1 MTVFSKE
8 ADFEQAL
15 IEVLFTK
22 GWEKEILYYPT
33 EQDLIENWAKILFD
47 NNRERDRLNDQPLT
61 DGEMAQILE
70 QIENLRTPLKL
81 NGFINGGSVSVKRD
95 NPADPEHFGKEI
107 SLKIYNRKEIAAG
120 SSRYQ
125 IARQPQFPT
134 KSPILHDR
142 RGDLMLLINGMPV
155 FHLELKRNG
164 VPVSQATAQIEKYAR
179 EGIFTG
185 LFSLVQIFVAM
196 EPNETV
202 YFANPGPDGRFNPD
216 YYFHWEDFNNELI
229 NNWKDIAVYLL
240 SIPMAHQLIGY
251 YTIADQSDGI
261 LKVLRSYQYYAVAAI
276 SDRVAKNKWA
286 DRNQLGG
293 FIWHTTGSGK
303 TMTSFKAAQL
313 IANSKDADKVIFL
326 LDRIELG
333 TQSIKEYRGFAEERE
348 SVQETKNTTMLR
360 TRLKSK
366 SPENT
371 LIVTSIQKMSN
382 IKEEDGMTDAELEEM
397 RKNRIVFII
406 DEAHRS
412 TFGEMMITIKETFPQ
427 ALFFG
432 FTGTPIKKENER
444 KKNTTTSIFG
454 QELHHY
460 TIADGIRDKNVLGF
474 DPYKVLI
481 YKDREI
487 REKVALN
494 QSKASS
500 VEEAVSKLE
509 KSKVYYHF
517 MDGSKVKMAGFMNRK
532 GKYIKGIEDYI
543 PKNQYLT
550 PDYQKAVVKDICD
563 NWLTLSRNGTFHAIF
578 ATSSIQEAISYYR
591 LLKAIKP
598 ELRVTA
604 LFDPN
609 VDNNDG
615 FDFKEDALVEI
626 LTDYEKQYGQLYT
639 LASHDRFKKDVSNR
653 LAHKHQHK
661 WIEREPEKQLD
672 LLIVVNQMLTGF
684 DSKWVNTLYVDQLM
698 KDELIIQA
706 FSRTNRI
713 FGEDKPFGTIRYY
726 RKPHTMER
734 NIEDAVQ
741 LYSGDSPVELFV
753 NKLDQ
758 NLVMLNARFYQ
769 IRDIFES
776 SGVENFE
783 KLPAERSEKAKF
795 AKLFNSFNDYL
806 ESARI
811 QGFKW
816 SKLHYEISKGA
827 GKKKSVVDVVCDETT
842 YNILVIRYKELM
854 SNGGG
859 GKGPGDVPFDLSTSI
874 IEIDTG
880 MIDADYMNSRFQKYI
895 KALGTEESESL
906 LNELHKTFATL
917 TQEEQKIANLILH
930 DIQNGEI
937 EVDSTLTLR
946 DYINDYQVQIHYD
959 RIKRLSDVFGLD
971 EELLRQMMSMKLT
984 ETTLNEFGRFD
995 SLKNSIDKQ
1004 KAKSYF
1010 ENITGETLIPF
1021 KVNVK
1026 TSDLLK
1032 RFILEGGFEV

>member
-1 MTVFSKE
+1 
-8 ADFEQAL
+8 
-15 IEVLFTK
+15 
-22 GWEKEILYYPT
+22 
-33 EQDLIENWAKILFD
+33 
-47 NNRERDRLNDQPLT
+47 
-61 DGEMAQILE
+61 
-70 QIENLRTPLKL
+70 
-81 NGFINGGSVSVKRD
+81 
-95 NPADPEHFGKEI
+95 
-107 SLKIYNRKEIAAG
+107 
-120 SSRYQ
+120 
-125 IARQPQFPT
+125 
-134 KSPILHDR
+134 
-142 RGDLMLLINGMPV
+142 
-155 FHLELKRNG
+155 
-164 VPVSQATAQIEKYAR
+164 
-179 EGIFTG
+179 
-185 LFSLVQIFVAM
+185 
-196 EPNETV
+196 
-202 YFANPGPDGRFNPD
+202 
-216 YYFHWEDFNNELI
+216 
-229 NNWKDIAVYLL
+229 
-240 SIPMAHQLIGY
+240 MAHQLIGY

-563 NWLTLSRNGTFHAIF
+563 NWLTLSRNGKFHAIF

>member
-1 MTVFSKE
+1 M
-8 ADFEQAL
+8 
-15 IEVLFTK
+15 
-22 GWEKEILYYPT
+22 
-33 EQDLIENWAKILFD
+33 
-47 NNRERDRLNDQPLT
+47 
-61 DGEMAQILE
+61 
-70 QIENLRTPLKL
+70 
-81 NGFINGGSVSVKRD
+81 
-95 NPADPEHFGKEI
+95 
-107 SLKIYNRKEIAAG
+107 
-120 SSRYQ
+120 
-125 IARQPQFPT
+125 
-134 KSPILHDR
+134 
-142 RGDLMLLINGMPV
+142 
-155 FHLELKRNG
+155 
-164 VPVSQATAQIEKYAR
+164 
-179 EGIFTG
+179 
-185 LFSLVQIFVAM
+185 
-196 EPNETV
+196 
-202 YFANPGPDGRFNPD
+202 
-216 YYFHWEDFNNELI
+216 
-229 NNWKDIAVYLL
+229 
-240 SIPMAHQLIGY
+240 
-251 YTIADQSDGI
+251 
-261 LKVLRSYQYYAVAAI
+261 

-563 NWLTLSRNGTFHAIF
+563 NWLTLSRNGKFHAIF

>member
-1 MTVFSKE
+1 
-8 ADFEQAL
+8 
-15 IEVLFTK
+15 
-22 GWEKEILYYPT
+22 
-33 EQDLIENWAKILFD
+33 
-47 NNRERDRLNDQPLT
+47 
-61 DGEMAQILE
+61 
-70 QIENLRTPLKL
+70 
-81 NGFINGGSVSVKRD
+81 
-95 NPADPEHFGKEI
+95 
-107 SLKIYNRKEIAAG
+107 
-120 SSRYQ
+120 
-125 IARQPQFPT
+125 
-134 KSPILHDR
+134 
-142 RGDLMLLINGMPV
+142 
-155 FHLELKRNG
+155 
-164 VPVSQATAQIEKYAR
+164 
-179 EGIFTG
+179 
-185 LFSLVQIFVAM
+185 
-196 EPNETV
+196 
-202 YFANPGPDGRFNPD
+202 
-216 YYFHWEDFNNELI
+216 WEDFNNELI

-494 QSKASS
+494 QAKASS
-500 VEEAVSKLE
+500 VEEAVSKQE

-563 NWLTLSRNGTFHAIF
+563 NWLTLSRNGKFHAIF

-758 NLVMLNARFYQ
+758 NLVMLNTRFYQ

-806 ESARI
+806 EAARI

-959 RIKRLSDVFGLD
+959 RIKRLSDTFGLD

-984 ETTLNEFGRFD
+984 EITLNEFGRFD
-995 SLKNSIDKQ
+995 LLKNSVDKQ

-1010 ENITGETLIPF
+1010 ENIAGNTLTTF

>member
-1 MTVFSKE
+1 
-8 ADFEQAL
+8 
-15 IEVLFTK
+15 
-22 GWEKEILYYPT
+22 
-33 EQDLIENWAKILFD
+33 
-47 NNRERDRLNDQPLT
+47 
-61 DGEMAQILE
+61 
-70 QIENLRTPLKL
+70 
-81 NGFINGGSVSVKRD
+81 
-95 NPADPEHFGKEI
+95 
-107 SLKIYNRKEIAAG
+107 
-120 SSRYQ
+120 
-125 IARQPQFPT
+125 
-134 KSPILHDR
+134 
-142 RGDLMLLINGMPV
+142 
-155 FHLELKRNG
+155 
-164 VPVSQATAQIEKYAR
+164 
-179 EGIFTG
+179 
-185 LFSLVQIFVAM
+185 
-196 EPNETV
+196 
-202 YFANPGPDGRFNPD
+202 
-216 YYFHWEDFNNELI
+216 
-229 NNWKDIAVYLL
+229 
-240 SIPMAHQLIGY
+240 
-251 YTIADQSDGI
+251 
-261 LKVLRSYQYYAVAAI
+261 
-276 SDRVAKNKWA
+276 
-286 DRNQLGG
+286 
-293 FIWHTTGSGK
+293 
-303 TMTSFKAAQL
+303 MTSFKAAQL

-563 NWLTLSRNGTFHAIF
+563 NWLTLSRNGKFHAIF

>member
-1 MTVFSKE
+1 
-8 ADFEQAL
+8 
-15 IEVLFTK
+15 
-22 GWEKEILYYPT
+22 
-33 EQDLIENWAKILFD
+33 
-47 NNRERDRLNDQPLT
+47 
-61 DGEMAQILE
+61 
-70 QIENLRTPLKL
+70 
-81 NGFINGGSVSVKRD
+81 
-95 NPADPEHFGKEI
+95 
-107 SLKIYNRKEIAAG
+107 
-120 SSRYQ
+120 
-125 IARQPQFPT
+125 
-134 KSPILHDR
+134 
-142 RGDLMLLINGMPV
+142 
-155 FHLELKRNG
+155 
-164 VPVSQATAQIEKYAR
+164 
-179 EGIFTG
+179 
-185 LFSLVQIFVAM
+185 
-196 EPNETV
+196 
-202 YFANPGPDGRFNPD
+202 
-216 YYFHWEDFNNELI
+216 
-229 NNWKDIAVYLL
+229 
-240 SIPMAHQLIGY
+240 
-251 YTIADQSDGI
+251 
-261 LKVLRSYQYYAVAAI
+261 
-276 SDRVAKNKWA
+276 
-286 DRNQLGG
+286 
-293 FIWHTTGSGK
+293 
-303 TMTSFKAAQL
+303 
-313 IANSKDADKVIFL
+313 
-326 LDRIELG
+326 
-333 TQSIKEYRGFAEERE
+333 
-348 SVQETKNTTMLR
+348 
-360 TRLKSK
+360 
-366 SPENT
+366 
-371 LIVTSIQKMSN
+371 
-382 IKEEDGMTDAELEEM
+382 MTDAELEEM

-487 REKVALN
+487 REKVALDQAN
-494 QSKASS
+494 ASS
-500 VEEAVSKLE
+500 VEEAVSKPE

-532 GKYIKGIEDYI
+532 EKYIKGIEDYI

-550 PDYQKAVVKDICD
+550 PDYQKAVAKDICD
-563 NWLTLSRNGTFHAIF
+563 NWLTLSRNGKFHAIF

-609 VDNNDG
+609 VDNNDD
-615 FDFKEDALVEI
+615 FDYKEDALVEI

-758 NLVMLNARFYQ
+758 NLVMLNALFYQ
-769 IRDIFES
+769 IREIFES

-806 ESARI
+806 EAARI

-959 RIKRLSDVFGLD
+959 RIKRLSDTFGLD

-984 ETTLNEFGRFD
+984 EITLNEFGRFD
-995 SLKNSIDKQ
+995 LLKNSVDKQ

-1010 ENITGETLIPF
+1010 ENIAGNTLTTF

>member
-1 MTVFSKE
+1 M
-8 ADFEQAL
+8 
-15 IEVLFTK
+15 
-22 GWEKEILYYPT
+22 
-33 EQDLIENWAKILFD
+33 
-47 NNRERDRLNDQPLT
+47 
-61 DGEMAQILE
+61 
-70 QIENLRTPLKL
+70 LK
-81 NGFINGGSVSVKRD
+81 
-95 NPADPEHFGKEI
+95 
-107 SLKIYNRKEIAAG
+107 
-120 SSRYQ
+120 
-125 IARQPQFPT
+125 
-134 KSPILHDR
+134 
-142 RGDLMLLINGMPV
+142 
-155 FHLELKRNG
+155 
-164 VPVSQATAQIEKYAR
+164 
-179 EGIFTG
+179 
-185 LFSLVQIFVAM
+185 
-196 EPNETV
+196 
-202 YFANPGPDGRFNPD
+202 
-216 YYFHWEDFNNELI
+216 
-229 NNWKDIAVYLL
+229 
-240 SIPMAHQLIGY
+240 
-251 YTIADQSDGI
+251 
-261 LKVLRSYQYYAVAAI
+261 
-276 SDRVAKNKWA
+276 
-286 DRNQLGG
+286 
-293 FIWHTTGSGK
+293 
-303 TMTSFKAAQL
+303 
-313 IANSKDADKVIFL
+313 
-326 LDRIELG
+326 
-333 TQSIKEYRGFAEERE
+333 
-348 SVQETKNTTMLR
+348 

-487 REKVALN
+487 REKVALDQAN
-494 QSKASS
+494 ASS
-500 VEEAVSKLE
+500 VEEAVSKPE

-532 GKYIKGIEDYI
+532 EKYIKGIEDYI

-550 PDYQKAVVKDICD
+550 PDYQKAVAKDICD
-563 NWLTLSRNGTFHAIF
+563 NWLTLSRNGKFHAIF

-609 VDNNDG
+609 VDNNDD

-758 NLVMLNARFYQ
+758 NLVMLNALFYQ
-769 IRDIFES
+769 IREIFES

-806 ESARI
+806 EAPRI

-959 RIKRLSDVFGLD
+959 RIKRLSDTFDLD

-984 ETTLNEFGRFD
+984 EITLNEFGRFD
-995 SLKNSIDKQ
+995 LLKNSVDKQ